1 MHVTTYSYSHFS
13 CYENCPFQYKLK
25 YVNRVT
31 ATLGTTIEAFVDSMV
46 HDALEW
52 RGHSVFTL
60 EGNES

>member
-1 MHVTTYSYSHFS
+1 VGRI
-13 CYENCPFQYKLK
+13 K
-25 YVNRVT
+25 
-31 ATLGTTIEAFVDSMV
+31 ATLGTTIEAFVGSMV

>member
-1 MHVTTYSYSHFS
+1 MSSPFYSHSRLS

-25 YVNRVT
+25 YVGRIK
-31 ATLGTTIEAFVDSMV
+31 ATLGTTIEAFVGSMV